1 MRQVS
6 INRSDHTNMFSSFR
20 ERNLLVAD
28 FQGVVGDKQILL
40 VGQYKELGF
49 VWAKINVKTPAVV
62 EGQVEDI
69 QESEDIIGEESNI
82 ICLTY
87 RGNCDPIAK
96 INTLA

>member
-28 FQGVVGDKQILL
+28 FQGVEGDKQILL
-40 VGQYKELGF
+40 VGQYKELSF

-87 RGNCDPIAK
+87 RGNCG
-96 INTLA
+96 L